1 MFKKEIVVPGGSGD
15 CINANSSQR
24 LIQDIE
30 NTKITHEE
38 ALKGIFKI
46 LNDIERL
53 EGLEEINPN
62 QVGMLNILFIT
73 DEIFTG
79 IHKEYKNVDNQY
91 ALFIT
96 KIDEKELGIVTQKS
110 DEQPDTTDMPDSASE
125 GSVAQRRNQQGQ
137 GLKILTPNQMFS
149 RSPNSLAQL
158 NARNNSEKLKNEIRQ
173 LLYSLCRSK
182 KFTK

>member
-62 QVGMLNILFIT
+62 QVGMLNILFIK

-79 IHKEYKNVDNQY
+79 IHSEYKNVDNQY
-91 ALFIT
+91 AFFIT

-110 DEQPDTTDMPDSASE
+110 DEQPDTTDMPDSESE